1 MFEIKYMFV
10 IQPRSMSVVAN
21 YVAPPLLIVPSLLVL
36 YQSRPSIA
44 GTSAFLKGS
53 LALTASIALQIRF
66 IRRCAL
72 GGRASNLQGVF
83 AMVYPVFV
91 VLSMMLS
98 LILLKTGGG
107 PSKLGVAVGSPVYQ
121 YRISDVVDRVRK
133 IVGERTTSDDF
144 RER

>member
-1 MFEIKYMFV
+1 MCV
-10 IQPRSMSVVAN
+10 VQLSNMSVVAN

-36 YQSRPSIA
+36 YQSRPSIT
-44 GTSAFLKGS
+44 GTSAFAKGS
-53 LALTASIALQIRF
+53 LALATSIALQILF
-66 IRRCAL
+66 IRRCAV
-72 GGRASNLQGVF
+72 GGRPSNLQGVF
-83 AMVYPVFV
+83 AMIYPVFV

-98 LILLKTGGG
+98 LILFKTGGG
-107 PSKLGVAVGSPVYQ
+107 PSRLGVAVGSPVYQ